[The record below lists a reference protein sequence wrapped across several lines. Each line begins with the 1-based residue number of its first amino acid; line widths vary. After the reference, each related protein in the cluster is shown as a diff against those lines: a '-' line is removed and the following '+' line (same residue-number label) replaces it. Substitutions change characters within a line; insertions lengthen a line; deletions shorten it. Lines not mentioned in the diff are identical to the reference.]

1 MTRTQIEILLGII
14 LVTIT
19 GIVLIIIGL
28 NEEDR
33 MAEFEE
39 YQIAQEI
46 EVGAELYENNCRGC
60 HGIRGEGVPSLAPP
74 LNDAH
79 FFTNRLD
86 EVGWEGALHDYIIAT
101 VSTGRQVSTR
111 PDLYPGAGSPA
122 MPTWSER
129 FGGPLRDNQIEAIS
143 SFIMN
148 WESTALGEV
157 EIGELPT
164 PTPLP
169 GEEEVD
175 DPVARGLTVYNNNGC
190 GGCHTIEGI
199 STGAVGPILSQIGEV
214 AADRQDGMSPEDYLR
229 ESILNPSA
237 HIVEGYDDM
246 MPKNFG
252 DSLSDD
258 ELSDLVAF
266 LMAQK

>member
-1 MTRTQIEILLGII
+1 
-14 LVTIT
+14 
-19 GIVLIIIGL
+19 
-28 NEEDR
+28 
-33 MAEFEE
+33 
-39 YQIAQEI
+39 
-46 EVGAELYENNCRGC
+46 
-60 HGIRGEGVPSLAPP
+60 
-74 LNDAH
+74 
-79 FFTNRLD
+79 
-86 EVGWEGALHDYIIAT
+86 
-101 VSTGRQVSTR
+101 
-111 PDLYPGAGSPA
+111 